1 MNFTHNNH
9 LTYTIGGRP
18 YGYREDI
25 TDKFEVD
32 IGSVDKDHYAK
43 SSWLEEQSRTA
54 DLIYK
59 DYGKDFVVMFSGGT
73 DSEIVLHA
81 FKKIGLNPRAV
92 FIKFTGDYNLHDLEL
107 AVQITNELDIKLE
120 VIPFDIINFY
130 RNGLAHDFASEL
142 QCSQMA
148 YLSVYYHIAK
158 LGVPAVMGGEMLMK
172 RQAKPTGSKWFYCF
186 RENEDASAMRFSN
199 KYHIP
204 LVNEWFSY
212 TPEMMGYYLER
223 PRIQNLLT
231 DKHNGKMTSVS
242 TKNSVLNYLH
252 PGLVKKVKTTGF
264 EKLLGFNAEAYAHL
278 ANTFVKRLESS
289 LDGIY
294 IEDVY
299 KKLFGEEY
307 ASSQTQQQS

>member
-9 LTYTIGGRP
+9 LTYTTGGRP
-18 YGYREDI
+18 YGYREDV
-25 TDKFEVD
+25 TDKFKVD

-81 FKKIGLNPRAV
+81 FKKIGVNPRAV
-92 FIKFTGDYNLHDLEL
+92 FIKFSGDYNLHDLEL
-107 AVQITNELDIKLE
+107 AIQITNQLDIKLE
-120 VIPFDIINFY
+120 IIPFDIINFY
-130 RNGLAHDFASEL
+130 RNGIAHDFAAEL

-158 LGVPAVMGGEMLMK
+158 LGVPAIMGGEMLMK
-172 RQAKPTGSKWFYCF
+172 RQVKPSGSKWFYCF

-223 PRIQNLLT
+223 PRIQDMMA

-242 TKNSVLNYLH
+242 TKNTVLNYLH
-252 PGLVKKVKTTGF
+252 PNLVKKVKTTGF
-264 EKLLGFNAEAYAHL
+264 EKLLGFNGETYAHL
-278 ANTFVKRLESS
+278 ANTYVKRLESS

-307 ASSQTQQQS
+307 AGSKTQQQS

>member
-9 LTYTIGGRP
+9 LTYTTGGRP
-18 YGYREDI
+18 YGYREDV
-25 TDKFEVD
+25 TDKFKVD
-32 IGSVDKDHYAK
+32 IGSVDKNHYAK

-130 RNGLAHDFASEL
+130 RNGIAHNFASEL

-172 RQAKPTGSKWFYCF
+172 RQVKPTGSKWFYCF

-223 PRIQNLLT
+223 PRIQNMLT
-231 DKHNGKMTSVS
+231 DKYNGKMTSVS
-242 TKNSVLNYLH
+242 TKNIVLNYLH

-264 EKLLGFNAEAYAHL
+264 EKLLGFNAETYAHL
-278 ANTFVKRLESS
+278 ANTYVKRLESS